1 MRHQRH
7 RSAGVIVFRREGTEC
22 KVLLVLSRLTKRP
35 LWEFPKGGVD
45 EGETVLQAALR
56 ELFEETGLTEADIR
70 MVPDFQR
77 TEDYR
82 FTSGRTD
89 NRSMIHKQVT
99 YFLAQTDKAEVV
111 LSAEE
116 SSEYAWLGLADAA
129 KRLRYKER
137 RRLLQ
142 DAAVAVGCLPEANQP
157 EMTSRSRQ
165 ASKGSESARA

>member
-7 RSAGVIVFRREGTEC
+7 RSAGVIVFRREGSEC

-56 ELFEETGLTEADIR
+56 ELFEETGLTADDVRLI
-70 MVPDFQR
+70 PDFER

-82 FTSGRTD
+82 FTSGRTEK
-89 NRSMIHKQVT
+89 RSMIHKQVT
-99 YFLAQTDKAEVV
+99 YFLAETEKAEIV
-111 LSAEE
+111 LSVEE
-116 SSEYAWLGLADAA
+116 SSEFAWLSLPDAA
-129 KRLRYKER
+129 RRLRYKER

-142 DAAVAVGCLPEANQP
+142 DAATAVGCA
-157 EMTSRSRQ
+157 T
-165 ASKGSESARA
+165 ATSESP

>member
-7 RSAGVIVFRREGTEC
+7 RSAGIIVFRRDRDAC
-22 KVLLVLSRLTKRP
+22 LFLLILSRLTKRP

-45 EGETVLQAALR
+45 EGETVRQAALR
-56 ELFEETGLTEADIR
+56 ELFEETGITETEVELI
-70 MVPDFQR
+70 PEFER

-89 NRSMIHKQVT
+89 RRSLIHKQVT
-99 YFLAQTDKAEVV
+99 YFLAETRKSEIT
-111 LSAEE
+111 LSAKE
-116 SSEYAWLGLADAA
+116 SSEYAWLSVPEAL

-142 DAAVAVGCLPEANQP
+142 DAATAAGCAAVVEPLNP
-157 EMTSRSRQ
+157 
-165 ASKGSESARA
+165 K